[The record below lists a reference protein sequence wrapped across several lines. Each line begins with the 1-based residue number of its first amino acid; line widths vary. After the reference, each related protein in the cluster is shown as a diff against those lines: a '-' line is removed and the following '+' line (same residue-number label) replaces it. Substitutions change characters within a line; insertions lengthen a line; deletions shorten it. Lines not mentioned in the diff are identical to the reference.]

1 MLFFKRSLMLEHPEN
16 TKDQSSTSCN
26 TIQER
31 QTMNTPLDADT
42 LVALVVNTAKND
54 TTTPDLRNPRVG
66 WRTDEL
72 LTKEID
78 ALVVYGHDDP
88 VLYALIAR
96 RIHDA
101 VSDLSEAA
109 VLAKLAIFRGERIQ
123 PVGPERKSMLDGLLK
138 ELRVSVSLLP
148 EGTRKQRCL
157 SLLQYHAG
165 VFYDAYDCFAEA
177 ARAQFD
183 SELEAL
189 KCGDA
194 AGAAVA
200 GFVGEHYVLKRLL
213 CEDPDESARHFER
226 LKSAFDQLLRD
237 TNGSSFQ
244 VSWGEGNAPVHMIE
258 ACTWL
263 DKMDPDWAR
272 WVETARRA
280 AAKLGAAFSHGAEFV
295 RAADLYY
302 QNEVEA
308 IPALQVVAEQS
319 ATPAWRATAL
329 LLLARRAL
337 LDGNKTE
344 ASNLV
349 KRMPLTGAFHVVT
362 IARRL
367 IG

>member
-194 AGAAVA
+194 AGGGGGA
-200 GFVGEHYVLKRLL
+200 
-213 CEDPDESARHFER
+213 
-226 LKSAFDQLLRD
+226 
-237 TNGSSFQ
+237 
-244 VSWGEGNAPVHMIE
+244 M
-258 ACTWL
+258 
-263 DKMDPDWAR
+263 
-272 WVETARRA
+272 RR
-280 AAKLGAAFSHGAEFV
+280 GA
-295 RAADLYY
+295 
-302 QNEVEA
+302 
-308 IPALQVVAEQS
+308 
-319 ATPAWRATAL
+319 
-329 LLLARRAL
+329 
-337 LDGNKTE
+337 
-344 ASNLV
+344 
-349 KRMPLTGAFHVVT
+349 
-362 IARRL
+362 
-367 IG
+367 